1 MGSML
6 ILSLSSMAGNVAS
19 GSIIPIDA
27 IWKYVTTL
35 GLVESLIFISFGV
48 VWLFYGWRV
57 FKILVTISFSLFG
70 LFVGVWINQ
79 QLIGGEVV
87 WLSVLF
93 MLLFAFGAVWFLK
106 WAVSLLGGAA
116 GAVMASG
123 VWIAFSF
130 PDHLVWAGALVGFI
144 GGGML
149 SFIVFKGAIM
159 LFTSLGGSILSVTG
173 AMAIVYTHIDGGAR
187 LEDMVFQER
196 WFLPSVLIIPMVIG
210 MAVQYRLMKG
220 NEEFS
225 V

>member
-1 MGSML
+1 MGAVSD
-6 ILSLSSMAGNVAS
+6 SF
-19 GSIIPIDA
+19 IPIDA
-27 IWKYVTTL
+27 IWKYVISL
-35 GLVESLIFISFGV
+35 GVLEALIFISYGV

-57 FKILVTISFSLFG
+57 FKILVMISFSLFG
-70 LFVGVWINQ
+70 LFVGVWVHSE
-79 QLIGGEVV
+79 LIGGEVV

-93 MLLFAFGAVWFLK
+93 MLLFGFGAIWFLK

-123 VWIAFSF
+123 VWITFSF
-130 PDHLVWAGALVGFI
+130 PDHLIWAGALVGFV

-159 LFTSLGGSILSVTG
+159 LFTSLGGSILTVTG
-173 AMAIVYTHIDGGAR
+173 ILAIVYTHLDGGSR
-187 LEDMVFQER
+187 LEDMVFQQR
-196 WFLPSVLIIPMVIG
+196 WFVPVVLIIPMVTG